1 MNGFGGGDMK
11 KLVAVMLLLVASTAY
26 GEIYTW
32 KDARGTL
39 FYTNS
44 LYEIPARYR
53 ARAKLLDVATGKKVP
68 IGTALP
74 GAPAGPGAAQP
85 SPAAPPTATAPQGPG
100 AQAPAQAATVQPR
113 PEPPAQPSP
122 QLATPQ
128 GGAAKPQPRVRRRAR
143 SGSNEE
149 E

>member
-1 MNGFGGGDMK
+1 MK
-11 KLVAVMLLLVASTAY
+11 ELVAVLLLLVASTAY

-68 IGTALP
+68 IGA
-74 GAPAGPGAAQP
+74 AQPAGPAGPAGTPPPQAATGQAAMPQP
-85 SPAAPPTATAPQGPG
+85 
-100 AQAPAQAATVQPR
+100 APAQAPPQASPAQQR
-113 PEPPAQPSP
+113 PEQATQAQPSP
-122 QLATPQ
+122 QLGNTP
-128 GGAAKPQPRVRRRAR
+128 GAPAQQPQRARRRMR
-143 SGSNEE
+143 HGGNQDEE
-149 E
+149 